1 MTKLIGPDEGGRIP
15 RLQVPGDFYWV
26 LTSPAPLAGMRLPRS
41 SWPWSDIASAGFSKV
56 VGLHPASY
64 DPAPLS
70 LLVKVELEDL
80 FHGRPPKAPDRE
92 LGEIKKAVSASVSA
106 VRSSTGVVIHC
117 LGGRGRTGTVLGCIL
132 RELGYASQEAIGF
145 LDGVHKARG
154 RGGWPESEWQS
165 DLVATWRAAT

>member
-70 LLVKVELEDL
+70 LVVKVDLEAFGHQLRHRSENIEACFIEGLPHMSGKDAELTADL
-80 FHGRPPKAPDRE
+80 TISGKGKLLRFQKDSANFGSAEVEICVQRQLRATQFPL
-92 LGEIKKAVSASVSA
+92 LGGDY
-106 VRSSTGVVIHC
+106 GVVDDYTFRVQIP
-117 LGGRGRTGTVLGCIL
+117 
-132 RELGYASQEAIGF
+132 
-145 LDGVHKARG
+145 D
-154 RGGWPESEWQS
+154 
-165 DLVATWRAAT
+165 